1 MVQFIQHIVAIPFP
15 VLSLMELSLW
25 LFKEVGYKRV
35 IKALSENDG
44 VQGKISLVSILD
56 GLGPDE
62 DRTDLK
68 KLTE

>member
-1 MVQFIQHIVAIPFP
+1 
-15 VLSLMELSLW
+15 MELSLW